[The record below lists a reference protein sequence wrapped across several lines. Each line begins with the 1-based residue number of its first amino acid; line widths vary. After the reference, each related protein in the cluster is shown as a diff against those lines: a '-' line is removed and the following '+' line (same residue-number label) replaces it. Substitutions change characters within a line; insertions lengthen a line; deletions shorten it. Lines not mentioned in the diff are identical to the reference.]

1 MNIRQDFRHT
11 LCASFVGY
19 IVQAIINNFAPLLF
33 LTFQTTYAISLDRIA
48 LLVTFNF
55 GIQLVVDVLAA
66 KFVDKIGYRTCVV
79 AAHLFSAAGLV
90 GLTLLPEWFGD
101 PYAGLL
107 AATVL
112 YAVGGGLI
120 EVLISPIVEAC
131 PTERK
136 EATMSLLHS
145 FYCWGHVAVVLLST
159 AFFALFGIA
168 NWKILVLIWAAVPLI
183 NTFYF
188 SQVPLRTLQEEAQGL
203 PIRKLAG
210 MRIFWIMLLM
220 MLCAGASE
228 QAVIQWA
235 SAFAE
240 AGLGVTKTVGDL
252 AGPCAFALLMGAARV
267 FYAKCSERIRLLP
280 FMLFSTLLCI
290 ASYLLISLS
299 SSPVLS
305 LLGCALCGL
314 SVGILWPG
322 TFSIAAKEIRA
333 GGTAL
338 FALLALAGD
347 LGCATGPTL
356 VGFGSGA
363 FRDNLKI
370 GILSAILFPLLLI
383 LCLGLYTLYKK
394 SKSKGT
400 VQ

>member
-1 MNIRQDFRHT
+1 
-11 LCASFVGY
+11 
-19 IVQAIINNFAPLLF
+19 
-33 LTFQTTYAISLDRIA
+33 
-48 LLVTFNF
+48 
-55 GIQLVVDVLAA
+55 
-66 KFVDKIGYRTCVV
+66 
-79 AAHLFSAAGLV
+79 
-90 GLTLLPEWFGD
+90 
-101 PYAGLL
+101 
-107 AATVL
+107 
-112 YAVGGGLI
+112 
-120 EVLISPIVEAC
+120 
-131 PTERK
+131 
-136 EATMSLLHS
+136 
-145 FYCWGHVAVVLLST
+145 
-159 AFFALFGIA
+159 
-168 NWKILVLIWAAVPLI
+168 
-183 NTFYF
+183 
-188 SQVPLRTLQEEAQGL
+188 
-203 PIRKLAG
+203 
-210 MRIFWIMLLM
+210 
-220 MLCAGASE
+220 
-228 QAVIQWA
+228 
-235 SAFAE
+235 
-240 AGLGVTKTVGDL
+240 
-252 AGPCAFALLMGAARV
+252 MGAARV

-347 LGCATGPTL
+347 LGCSTGPTL
-356 VGFGSGA
+356 VGFVSGA